1 MESLGINLSTVY
13 VHNMYECVDRAAR
26 MCMACH
32 GHLLPR
38 GAPLSTLAIK
48 GGQRRKVWHDII
60 CKRKCAQVDQGRR
73 KIIAYKTRKLY

>member
-1 MESLGINLSTVY
+1 
-13 VHNMYECVDRAAR
+13 
-26 MCMACH
+26 MAWH

-60 CKRKCAQVDQGRR
+60 CKRKCAQVESKADE
-73 KIIAYKTRKLY
+73 KLLLIKRESCINTFCPKY